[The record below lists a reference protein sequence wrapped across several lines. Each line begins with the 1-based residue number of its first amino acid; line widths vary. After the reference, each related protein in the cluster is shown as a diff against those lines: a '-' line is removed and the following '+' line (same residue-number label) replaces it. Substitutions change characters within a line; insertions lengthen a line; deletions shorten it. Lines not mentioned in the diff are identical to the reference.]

1 MISTC
6 IIDNNK
12 LFTEFLKGQLTSYG
26 NYDVL
31 YASPFSRNIDDEIED
46 LLKEVDLLILG
57 INSDSECRLTVERIL
72 NHSEARYKLILH
84 DITDGYVLMDFLSLG
99 INGLISKTSP
109 KKYVM
114 SFIED
119 SISNNHFICPTTSGH
134 IIGYLRER
142 NTASVL
148 NQLTQKQKQI
158 TEGLLRGLSYK
169 EIAVLN
175 GISINTVNDYL
186 KRIYK
191 ILNIS
196 SRSELQ
202 ARFNKNLNSMYV

>member
-1 MISTC
+1 MITTC

-12 LFTEFLKGQLTSYG
+12 FFTEFLKCQLTNYG
-26 NYDVL
+26 NYEVL
-31 YASPFSRNIDDEIED
+31 YSSPFSRRIDDEIED
-46 LLKEVDLLILG
+46 ILREVDLLILG
-57 INSDSECRLTVERIL
+57 VNTDSECRLTVERIL
-72 NHSEARYKLILH
+72 NNSEARYKLILH

-99 INGLISKTSP
+99 VNGLISKMSP
-109 KKYVM
+109 KKDIM
-114 SFIED
+114 TFIED
-119 SISNNHFICPTTSGH
+119 SISNKHFICPTTSGH
-134 IIGYLRER
+134 LIGYLRER
-142 NTASVL
+142 NKANVL
-148 NQLTQKQKQI
+148 NQLTLKQKQI

-191 ILNIS
+191 TLNIS